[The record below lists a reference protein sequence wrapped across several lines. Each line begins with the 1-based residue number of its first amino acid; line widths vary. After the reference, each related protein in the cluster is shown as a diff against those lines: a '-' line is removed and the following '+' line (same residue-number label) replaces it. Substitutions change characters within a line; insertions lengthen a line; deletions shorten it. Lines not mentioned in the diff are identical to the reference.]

1 MVVPIIMLHTRI
13 VLLFL
18 LLFCLYYL
26 TEISHYH
33 HHVNGLLYYHP
44 NKVFHFDGRRS
55 TDWSPTTPS
64 KQTVVVYPNFPWIDI
79 NFIQRQPRQ
88 SRHVLNAVF
97 GSKVSS
103 DNKFNNQKLTPL
115 PSGLSPFD
123 KAKSKT
129 YDIQSVFRT
138 IACTA
143 LQTAIITNNN
153 NQNSN
158 NKVYEIELPPLLS
171 NGIDMSKNQFDDF
184 DNVQELNANRDW
196 CIQFIPKL
204 LISLSNTKQQ
214 KYNVV
219 WFILPDDKECEIA
232 KNEYI
237 INQRYKTSNNIQFTS
252 IRAAYSAIT
261 STNPSDNTSNNNN
274 TYKKAWGTTL
284 AETMNKLQG
293 GDGILADSSTLD
305 TLDATNVNR
314 IQLICQPGNG
324 GPVEDWINVEQLY
337 YKSFDNNNNVPITII
352 MNGALD
358 KVRDGYY
365 PPIFF
370 PALAKTI
377 PFYQNQCEPILFIKP
392 ISDKGLYGWLYR
404 VYPEPWQVILQ
415 LPKQQQLQQSVIRHP
430 LSNDNNDNTNIIV
443 EDIVV
448 LVSNT
453 RPSYNDAVNA
463 MLKESLQRQQQQ
475 QQPQK

>member
-1 MVVPIIMLHTRI
+1 MNRQSLFLTLHTQI
-13 VLLFL
+13 VVLLLWCL
-18 LLFCLYYL
+18 LCLQYSI
-26 TEISHYH
+26 EITFQVTGFS
-33 HHVNGLLYYHP
+33 NCNS
-44 NKVFHFDGRRS
+44 NKILNHDTTDYRS
-55 TDWSPTTPS
+55 RSQVW
-64 KQTVVVYPNFPWIDI
+64 N
-79 NFIQRQPRQ
+79 RQPWQLTTRRNTEYLLVTQ
-88 SRHVLNAVF
+88 QQQQQQQQQHVLCATIRNVS
-97 GSKVSS
+97 GS
-103 DNKFNNQKLTPL
+103 NQKLTPL

-123 KAKSKT
+123 KSISKT

-143 LQTAIITNNN
+143 IQSAMDSTNNN
-153 NQNSN
+153 NNNSGQN
-158 NKVYEIELPPLLS
+158 KIYEIELPPLLS

-184 DNVQELNANRDW
+184 DNVQELNANRNW

-204 LISLSNTKQQ
+204 LLSLSKTKN
-214 KYNVV
+214 KKLDVV

-232 KNEYI
+232 KNEYMD
-237 INQRYKTSNNIQFTS
+237 QRYQPTSTIQFTS
-252 IRAAYSAIT
+252 IRAAYAA
-261 STNPSDNTSNNNN
+261 TNSKNNNN
-274 TYKKAWGTTL
+274 KNAYKKAWGTTL
-284 AETMNKLQG
+284 AETVNKLQG

-305 TLDATNVNR
+305 TLDASNPNR

-337 YKSFDNNNNVPITII
+337 YNTVKNENNNDNNNINNNVPITII

-365 PPIFF
+365 PSMFF

-377 PFYQNQCEPILFIKP
+377 PFYQNVCEAILFVKP

-415 LPKQQQLQQSVIRHP
+415 LPKQQQQSRSSKQSDDDNVVIV
-430 LSNDNNDNTNIIV
+430 V

-463 MLKESLQRQQQQ
+463 MIQEALKQQ
-475 QQPQK
+475 QQPQRIES